1 MTRHTTHHT
10 PNIMQ
15 PTAADESL
23 ARDTGR
29 NDARQA
35 LKGLFRGFDPD
46 DWDLSSDAAIR
57 DAAAFV
63 ADRAVTSRRVSP
75 QLRDTYEEG
84 FTNILRSKA

>member
-1 MTRHTTHHT
+1 
-10 PNIMQ
+10 MQ

-35 LKGLFRGFDPD
+35 MKGLFRGFDPEN
-46 DWDLSSDAAIR
+46 WDLSSDAAIR
-57 DAAAFV
+57 DVAAFV

-84 FTNILRSKA
+84 FANVLRSKA

>member
-1 MTRHTTHHT
+1 
-10 PNIMQ
+10 MQ
-15 PTAADESL
+15 PTAADRSL

-29 NDARQA
+29 TDARQA

-46 DWDLSSDAAIR
+46 DWDLSSDAAIC

-75 QLRDTYEEG
+75 QLRDTYEEE
-84 FTNILRSKA
+84 FASVLRSKA

>member
-1 MTRHTTHHT
+1 
-10 PNIMQ
+10 MQ
-15 PTAADESL
+15 PTSADRSL

-35 LKGLFRGFDPD
+35 LKGLFRGFDPEN
-46 DWDLSSDAAIR
+46 WDLSTEAAIQ

-63 ADRAVTSRRVSP
+63 ADRAVTARRVSP

-84 FTNILRSKA
+84 FANVLRSRM